1 MEKVVL
7 FAFNGEIMCFVHALL
22 NVLDLEE
29 KGYNA
34 ALVVEGQATA
44 LITKLAQPHNPMHA
58 LYAKCKEKGL
68 IKGVCRACAAKMKV
82 LEEVKAQDLPILDNM
97 SGHPSMAEFMQKGY
111 RVITF

>member
-1 MEKVVL
+1 
-7 FAFNGEIMCFVHALL
+7 L